1 MCSCGFTSPVR
12 AVMPLVLKQRD
23 LASGC
28 PELRYTGHWLCS
40 GRGGMFLYLQATEMG
55 HCWEKRPSLKKL
67 INQIK
72 YKTKNPNIHLS
83 GDKLPT
89 SSLSKYWKEKAAR
102 VQGPNK
108 RGRKTREIALQNSNQ
123 KTRLVAF
130 SNKLANCNE
139 MAVLKGVTSSS
150 FFHHRGYSSLACATL
165 ESFYCFCFYYL
176 KC

>member
-1 MCSCGFTSPVR
+1 
-12 AVMPLVLKQRD
+12 MPLLLRQCNSV
-23 LASGC
+23 SSC
-28 PELRYTGHWLCS
+28 PKLHYMGHWLSS
-40 GRGGMFLYLQATEMG
+40 GRGGMFLYFQATEMG
-55 HCWEKRPSLKKL
+55 HCWEKGLSWNEIKK
-67 INQIK
+67 
-72 YKTKNPNIHLS
+72 KTKPKPKTPNIHLL
-83 GDKLPT
+83 GDKLST

-123 KTRLVAF
+123 KTRLVVF
-130 SNKLANCNE
+130 SNKLANCYE